1 MLHIDI
7 TFCFYSVFQNN
18 MTLKVVRLH
27 STFFLANFHLI
38 SSLNII
44 IFLFFKTKAAERQ
57 DFHRRPSPLL
67 SGGSTYQNYT

>member
-1 MLHIDI
+1 
-7 TFCFYSVFQNN
+7 

-44 IFLFFKTKAAERQ
+44 IFLFFQNEGSRAAG
-57 DFHRRPSPLL
+57 L
-67 SGGSTYQNYT
+67 S

>member
-1 MLHIDI
+1 
-7 TFCFYSVFQNN
+7 

-44 IFLFFKTKAAERQ
+44 IFLFKTKKAAERQ
-57 DFHRRPSPLL
+57 DLYSSYFF
-67 SGGSTYQNYT
+67 T